1 MTTIYLPVVRPVVSM
16 LLAACCLAPL
26 TGGAA
31 EPSLREK
38 FQGQFLVGVAVDGTL
53 PADYST
59 KELALIRQQF
69 AALTPAN
76 CMKMDPVQRQEGRF
90 NFTMADALV
99 AFAATNKL
107 KVCGHTLVWAK
118 DERTPPWLF
127 RDGTNTVS
135 RELLLQRMKRH
146 IDAVAGRYRGQLI
159 SWDVVNEALDDG
171 TNFIRPSKWL
181 SIGGEE
187 FIAKAFEFAHAADP
201 DALLIL
207 NDYNVEQPFKRE
219 KLLRLLRALKD
230 AKAPIHAVGIQGH
243 YELDAVPYEQIEATI
258 KAIHDLGLQVA
269 ITECDIDAIPRG
281 RWWADG
287 GKHREE
293 IAKINPYTN
302 GCPADVLQ
310 RQAEQYGKLFEI
322 FQRHQGAIA
331 RVTFWDLHD
340 GRSWL
345 NHFPWERTNHPL
357 LFDRDAEPKPAYRAV
372 MSVK

>member
-1 MTTIYLPVVRPVVSM
+1 MTKSPLPIARPVVSL
-16 LLAACCLAPL
+16 LLAAVCLTSSAW
-26 TGGAA
+26 AV
-31 EPSLREK
+31 ESSLREK

-53 PADYST
+53 PADYSA
-59 KELALIRQQF
+59 KELALLREQF
-69 AALTPAN
+69 ATLTPAN
-76 CMKMDPVQRQEGRF
+76 CMKMDPVQRLEGRF
-90 NFTMADALV
+90 NFTMPDALV
-99 AFAATNKL
+99 AFAASNKL

-118 DERTPPWLF
+118 DERTPPWIF
-127 RDGTNTVS
+127 QDGTNAAS

-146 IDAVAGRYRGQLI
+146 IDTVAGRYRGQLI
-159 SWDVVNEALDDG
+159 SWDVVNEVLDDG

-187 FIAKAFEFAHAADP
+187 FIAQAFQFAHAADP
-201 DALLIL
+201 AAVLIL

-219 KLLRLLRALKD
+219 KLLRLLRSLKD
-230 AKAPIHAVGIQGH
+230 AKAPVHAVGIQGH

-258 KAIHDLGLQVA
+258 KAIHDLGFQVA
-269 ITECDIDAIPRG
+269 ITECDIDVIPRS

-287 GKHREE
+287 GKRREE

-310 RQAEQYGKLFEI
+310 RQAEQYGKLFAI

-345 NHFPWERTNHPL
+345 NHFPWERANHPL
-357 LFDRDAEPKPAYRAV
+357 LFDRDAQPKPAYRAV
-372 MSVK
+372 MSVP